1 MLVTA
6 IVGLLTIACQ
16 EQGVKSEPSLKQ
28 AFDGQ
33 FLIGTAMDEAQIL
46 GEDSSSVKLIKKHFN
61 SVVTENSMKC
71 EEIHPQEDVFNFDI
85 ADKFV
90 AFGEANNMFITGH
103 TLIWH
108 SQLAPWFFVDE
119 DGADVSRGV
128 LVERMRKHIQT
139 IVGRYKGHIRGWDVV
154 NEAIEGDG
162 SWRKTKFYSIIG
174 EEYIKLAF
182 QFAHEADPEAELYYN
197 DYSMTSPA
205 KRDAVVKLVKDLKEE
220 GLRIDAIG
228 MQGHCSLNKP
238 TVDDFEESIKIYS
251 AAGVKVMI
259 TELDVTTI
267 PNPFDMHGADVAN
280 RFEYSKEMDP
290 YKEGLPEQV
299 DSALQKKYLD
309 LFMVFLKHQDKISR
323 VTLWGL
329 NDAQSWR
336 NNWPIHGRTDYPLL
350 FDRKNKAKPVVEAII
365 EAAGN
370 MRLQN

>member
-1 MLVTA
+1 
-6 IVGLLTIACQ
+6 
-16 EQGVKSEPSLKQ
+16 
-28 AFDGQ
+28 
-33 FLIGTAMDEAQIL
+33 
-46 GEDSSSVKLIKKHFN
+46 
-61 SVVTENSMKC
+61 
-71 EEIHPQEDVFNFDI
+71 
-85 ADKFV
+85 
-90 AFGEANNMFITGH
+90 
-103 TLIWH
+103 
-108 SQLAPWFFVDE
+108 
-119 DGADVSRGV
+119 
-128 LVERMRKHIQT
+128 
-139 IVGRYKGHIRGWDVV
+139 
-154 NEAIEGDG
+154 
-162 SWRKTKFYSIIG
+162 
-174 EEYIKLAF
+174 
-182 QFAHEADPEAELYYN
+182 
-197 DYSMTSPA
+197 MTSPA